1 MRLSGLM
8 ITTVLLLEKSFLVQ
22 SVFLP
27 WSKNKNDTDGF
38 SISKSLFDLTKKSPF
53 LKTDKELQHLKNMTR
68 QISLDERCFGSNKG
82 PLSFSFH
89 IGHPYASIAP
99 DRKSIHVRGMFPSL
113 LGDTL
118 DYCCRGGAGK
128 VKFARLWKKPLDAED
143 HFLSDNANDYDFTFP
158 IHAPAGT
165 RSFRDHPFIP
175 LVHVPSVVLLAY
187 DGNERTTKTHAIA
200 TTILK
205 AWPIMV
211 FILLTAT
218 FSGIIIW
225 FLDHRQNPQ
234 EFPQSFMKGVW
245 EGFWWALVT
254 MTTVGYGDRS
264 PKSTLGRVFCILWI
278 ITGLVIISIF
288 IAMVTASLAA
298 TTHPHFP
305 IHGSLIGVVNG
316 SEEYKLGVLM
326 NADMKI
332 FPKIF
337 DITGAL
343 LKSEIDGAFVDSFT
357 ITAHL
362 DLIKDHPIRIERTIE
377 HPLVYGMVLA
387 GNSSRMAECARR
399 YVENYPRKVFQRI
412 ADHLKPLKNPS
423 DSISQEVKAA
433 EGLFYEEGAFK
444 MIVYCGVAIL
454 GVLIIAGLLY
464 EFLARKYL
472 QPKRLREET
481 NYQNVELVK
490 QTSTDGHT
498 GSSTEGDLEEL
509 LQDYKTFHDTWVEK
523 CKRLHGKPY
532 GC

>member
-1 MRLSGLM
+1 MKLSFVVISAALLMSQFFLAQGL
-8 ITTVLLLEKSFLVQ
+8 
-22 SVFLP
+22 FLP
-27 WSKNKNDTDGF
+27 WSKIKNDSTDGF
-38 SISKSLFDLTKKSPF
+38 LISMKRLDLNKKNEDS
-53 LKTDKELQHLKNMTR
+53 DLQKLKNITR
-68 QISLDERCFGSNKG
+68 QVSLDNRCFGDPEG
-82 PLSFSFH
+82 PISVGFH
-89 IGHPYASIAP
+89 SYHPYVSFAMAG
-99 DRKSIHVRGMFPSL
+99 KSLHLRGMFPSIL
-113 LGDTL
+113 ADTL
-118 DYCCRGGAGK
+118 DYCCQGGMDK
-128 VKFARLWKKPLDAED
+128 VKFAKMFKTPLEAED
-143 HFLSDNANDYDFTFP
+143 RFLKDDVNEYDFTFP
-158 IHAPAGT
+158 VHAPEGT
-165 RSFRDHPFIP
+165 KSFRDHPFIP
-175 LVHVPSVVLLAY
+175 LVHVPSVVFLAY

-234 EFPQSFMKGVW
+234 EFPQSFRKGVW

-264 PKSTLGRVFCILWI
+264 PKSLLGRVFCIVWI

-326 NADMKI
+326 NAEMKI
-332 FPKIF
+332 FPTIYGVTK
-337 DITGAL
+337 AL
-343 LKSEIDGAFVDSFT
+343 LKSKIDGAFVDSFT

-362 DLIKDHPIRIERTIE
+362 DLIKSHPIRTERTIE
-377 HPLVYGMVLA
+377 HPVTYGMVLA
-387 GNSSRMAECARR
+387 GNSTRMADCARR
-399 YVENYPRKVFQRI
+399 YLENYPRKVFQRI

-423 DSISQEVKAA
+423 DSISEEVMAA
-433 EGLFYEEGAFK
+433 EKLFYEEGAFK
-444 MIVYCGVAIL
+444 LIVYCGVAIL
-454 GVLIIAGLLY
+454 GLLFIAGLLY
-464 EFLARKYL
+464 EVLAKKYL
-472 QPKRLREET
+472 QPKRLREEN

-490 QTSTDGHT
+490 QTNPADDQASNP
-498 GSSTEGDLEEL
+498 TEGDLEEL
-509 LQDYKTFHDTWVEK
+509 LQDYKAFHDSWVAK